1 MERIMNKGKANMSIT
16 DAIYKRS
23 SVRSYSPERLSQT
36 TIRTLLGAAVRAPTA
51 VHLEPWVFAILQDTS
66 ALKHLSDRSL
76 RFRLLSSNEGPRAE
90 REAGFDAMRGEP
102 ITAERRRIRIDVELA
117 MAEGYEEFVRRGQH
131 SENNA
136 SGSQQRKILM
146 KE

>member
-1 MERIMNKGKANMSIT
+1 
-16 DAIYKRS
+16 
-23 SVRSYSPERLSQT
+23 
-36 TIRTLLGAAVRAPTA
+36 
-51 VHLEPWVFAILQDTS
+51 
-66 ALKHLSDRSL
+66 L

-131 SENNA
+131 SEKNA